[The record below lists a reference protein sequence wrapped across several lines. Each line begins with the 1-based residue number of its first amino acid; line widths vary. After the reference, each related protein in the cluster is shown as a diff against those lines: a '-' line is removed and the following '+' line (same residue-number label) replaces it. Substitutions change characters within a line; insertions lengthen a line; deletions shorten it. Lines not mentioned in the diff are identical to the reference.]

1 MCNRDVRAWWGKPID
16 GGCNGC
22 DAREGVA
29 VIQGRGVIFRLCE
42 PCLQVVFR
50 SLNSLSH
57 ELPPPSCGIQRV
69 LQSGDALNL
78 RVIVRAGDIPS
89 NSQVTKVKG
98 KKVYTIASELR
109 FFASDKGVEG
119 LPNISSSKDVR
130 FLVSGHDI
138 NIIAID
144 HELVWIT
151 DLDQLNMLA
160 DA

>member
-57 ELPPPSCGIQRV
+57 DLPPPPCAIQ
-69 LQSGDALNL
+69 

-109 FFASDKGVEG
+109 FFASDKGVES

-130 FLVSGHDI
+130 FLVSGHDV
-138 NIIAID
+138 NIIAVD